1 MIKKNKH
8 KIKYRKKK
16 KILENKIFITGD
28 CLKILYITFIFI
40 LVVIIEYKF
49 NYKKT
54 NINNKNNNN
63 NFIEYNDNFDSN
75 LFYKKLGENYKKEGF
90 VSLNEVESKILN
102 GRTWV
107 KNLDKKNVIN
117 FGFQLDHLYVLRAM
131 ITLASI
137 MDSQNN
143 STKIKFHFAVVLN
156 FTINDM
162 LKIYTLRKRLRDDVE
177 FIFYNAKKVETEL
190 NGLNTKGPGAV
201 AKLLLP
207 QLLPDDIER
216 ILIFDTGD
224 LLIIK
229 DLSEAYNWDMKG
241 CLYAGVPAGG
251 VGNFAKISQKVYDIF
266 ISVGSFL
273 VDVKKVKE
281 ENMYEK
287 FKANKNAYSSEVG
300 DQDLLNDV
308 TFGKITYFPF
318 KFGMISPFL
327 NDYDAVNAKRDNMYS
342 RYAEK
347 LKRYEGRFNFIPKN
361 EMDFLKIGYG
371 PSVIH
376 HMHSKWMFK
385 SGLTVY
391 RRLAQ
396 YYIKIAGIWE
406 EICKEF
412 PGYCNI

>member
-1 MIKKNKH
+1 
-8 KIKYRKKK
+8 
-16 KILENKIFITGD
+16 
-28 CLKILYITFIFI
+28 
-40 LVVIIEYKF
+40 
-49 NYKKT
+49 
-54 NINNKNNNN
+54 
-63 NFIEYNDNFDSN
+63 
-75 LFYKKLGENYKKEGF
+75 
-90 VSLNEVESKILN
+90 
-102 GRTWV
+102 
-107 KNLDKKNVIN
+107 
-117 FGFQLDHLYVLRAM
+117 
-131 ITLASI
+131 
-137 MDSQNN
+137 
-143 STKIKFHFAVVLN
+143 
-156 FTINDM
+156 
-162 LKIYTLRKRLRDDVE
+162 
-177 FIFYNAKKVETEL
+177 
-190 NGLNTKGPGAV
+190 
-201 AKLLLP
+201 
-207 QLLPDDIER
+207 
-216 ILIFDTGD
+216 
-224 LLIIK
+224 
-229 DLSEAYNWDMKG
+229 MKG
-241 CLYAGVPAGG
+241 CLYAGVPAGN
-251 VGNFAKISQKVYDIF
+251 VGSFTKISQKVYDIF

-287 FKANKNAYSSEVG
+287 FKANKNAYSSGVG

-308 TFGKITYFPF
+308 AFGKITYFPF

-412 PGYCNI
+412 PGYCDI